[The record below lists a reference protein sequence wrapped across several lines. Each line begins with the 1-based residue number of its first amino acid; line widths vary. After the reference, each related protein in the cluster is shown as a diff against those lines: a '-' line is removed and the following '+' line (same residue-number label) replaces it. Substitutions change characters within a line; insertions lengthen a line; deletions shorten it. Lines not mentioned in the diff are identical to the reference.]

1 MTAIFHKPL
10 PILRSFTWK
19 GFALFFVFVTAFTV
33 WTWCGVLLVDK
44 KLDMF
49 EQWEYLVSL
58 YQRMILNFFP
68 AYVLVALADGLPLRG
83 GKRAAAL
90 VAALVTG
97 IALTVQV
104 RCAVATQEFSA
115 YEARVLPYCTALPT
129 WRTYIDFS
137 GSWITP
143 MTIAGMA
150 MLLIFVRRR
159 DRQLVQMLH
168 NARATELE
176 TRRQRIESEI
186 EAMQSRVD
194 PDKLLETLRAIR
206 ARYETSLA
214 EGEAMLQSL
223 IASLRR
229 AAGHPAPDAAD

>member
-1 MTAIFHKPL
+1 MAILFRPL
-10 PILRSFTWK
+10 AILRSFSWT
-19 GFALFFVFVTAFTV
+19 GFALFVVFVAAYTV

-44 KLDMF
+44 ELDMM

-58 YQRMILNFFP
+58 FQRMILNFFP
-68 AYVLVALADGLPLRG
+68 GYFLIALADGLPVRG
-83 GKRAAAL
+83 GKRVAALTAAL
-90 VAALVTG
+90 VVG

-104 RCAVATQEFSA
+104 RCVVANQKFYA
-115 YEARVLPYCTALPT
+115 YEARVLPYCTTFPT

-143 MTIAGMA
+143 MTIMGLA
-150 MLLIFVRRR
+150 MIFIFTRRR
-159 DRQLVQMLH
+159 DRQLVALLH

-176 TRRQRIESEI
+176 ARRQRIESEI

-194 PDKLLETLRAIR
+194 PDKLLETLRSIR

-214 EGEAMLQSL
+214 EGETMLESL
-223 IASLRR
+223 IVELRR
-229 AAGHPAPDAAD
+229 AAGHPQPEAAD